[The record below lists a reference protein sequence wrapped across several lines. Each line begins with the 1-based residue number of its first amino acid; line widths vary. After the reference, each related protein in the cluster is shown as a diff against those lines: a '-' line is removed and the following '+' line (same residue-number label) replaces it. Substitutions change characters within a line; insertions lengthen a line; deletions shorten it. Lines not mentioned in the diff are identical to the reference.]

1 MTPIKLY
8 WCDRLVR
15 GRKNFGDW
23 ISPELVRLLSGRD
36 VEFAEARRADLVA
49 VGSVLHRVPTHWW
62 NKRVQ
67 VWGSGLMYGDK
78 FVRPKHQYH
87 AVRGHH
93 TARLLG
99 LTGLPAYGDP
109 GLLAARLLPGFAEV
123 PKRWDVGL
131 VPHHI
136 DREHPGVEALL
147 ARMPGVRLLDILSNT
162 SEFLNELSA
171 CRFVL
176 SSSLHGLIAAD
187 AFGIP
192 NAWITISGELRGG
205 EFKFQD
211 YYSVFGIENP
221 ITRGIRE
228 VDGEFIERTR
238 HEYRRSRLAEIQAN
252 LLRSFPYPR

>member
-1 MTPIKLY
+1 MKPIKLY
-8 WCDRLVR
+8 WCDRLVG

-23 ISPELVRLLSGRD
+23 ISPDLVRLLSGRP

-49 VGSVLHRVPTHWW
+49 VGSVLQRVPTHWW

-67 VWGSGLMYGDK
+67 VWGSGLMYGDRP
-78 FVRPKHQYH
+78 VRAKHRYH
-87 AVRGHH
+87 AVRGKL
-93 TARLLG
+93 TAQLIG
-99 LTGLPAYGDP
+99 LTGPHALGDP

-123 PKRWDVGL
+123 PKRWDIGL

-136 DREHPGVEALL
+136 DREHPGVETL
-147 ARMPGVRLLDILSNT
+147 RTRVPGVRLLDILSDT
-162 SEFLNELSA
+162 QEFLTELAA

-205 EFKFQD
+205 EFKFRD

-221 ITRGIRE
+221 RTRSIME
-228 VDGEFIERTR
+228 VDSAFIERTR
-238 HEYRRSRLAEIQAN
+238 QEYRRPGLAEVQAK
-252 LLRSFPYPR
+252 LVQAFPYPR